1 MNLIIVDYLL
11 IIVLFF
17 HSNQAS
23 CAVMD
28 WMSLLMDLPVS
39 YTVRV
44 SSSWLHF
51 AGGDRQESRS
61 GGGQKYSKKD
71 QHQHGGINSLL
82 QIRTDGV
89 PPQTD

>member
-1 MNLIIVDYLL
+1 
-11 IIVLFF
+11 
-17 HSNQAS
+17 
-23 CAVMD
+23 MD
-28 WMSLLMDLPVS
+28 WMSRLMDLPVS

-71 QHQHGGINSLL
+71 QYQHRGINSFL
-82 QIRTDGV
+82 QITTDSV
-89 PPQTD
+89 PPKID